1 MSFNEATSVT
11 RLNRNQFRKQKKLE
25 KRRKRRQLNAEK
37 NKPELPIVTQSTT
50 EETLERQKYEQQKAL
65 WEEREEKFKLIEL
78 AKRAAKEKEE
88 LAKAK
93 TQKRWQDTLLN
104 LPMMSPQFTLD
115 QNRKTTTLKT
125 FVQSDQEPVLVP
137 RKTYRERFLEKK
149 QAKNKK

>member
-11 RLNRNQFRKQKKLE
+11 RLKRNQFRKQKKLE

-37 NKPELPIVTQSTT
+37 NKTELPIVTQSTT

-88 LAKAK
+88 IAKAK
-93 TQKRWQDTLLN
+93 TQVSKWTKKVINRLVKLTWIFQKRWQDTLLN
-104 LPMMSPQFTLD
+104 LPMMPPQFTLD
-115 QNRKTTTLKT
+115 QNRKVKRDIL
-125 FVQSDQEPVLVP
+125 FI
-137 RKTYRERFLEKK
+137 YANF
-149 QAKNKK
+149 

>member
-11 RLNRNQFRKQKKLE
+11 RLKRNQFRKQKKLE

-37 NKPELPIVTQSTT
+37 NKTELPIVTQSTT

-93 TQKRWQDTLLN
+93 TQVSKWTKKVINRLVKLTWIFQKRWQDTLLN
-104 LPMMSPQFTLD
+104 LPMMPPQFTLD
-115 QNRKTTTLKT
+115 QNRKVKRDIL
-125 FVQSDQEPVLVP
+125 FI
-137 RKTYRERFLEKK
+137 YANF
-149 QAKNKK
+149 